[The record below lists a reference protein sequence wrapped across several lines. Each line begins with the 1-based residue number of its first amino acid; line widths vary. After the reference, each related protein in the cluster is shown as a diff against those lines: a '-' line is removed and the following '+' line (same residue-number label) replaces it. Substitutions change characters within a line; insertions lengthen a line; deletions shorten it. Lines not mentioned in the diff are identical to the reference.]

1 MTKFTVYI
9 DISAFKK
16 LAQFAAE
23 PPEVCGAMKVRY
35 YQSGFYG
42 VLDFKKQEIER
53 SGGHCIPIASVG
65 WFGLWHTH
73 PSGFHVA
80 SSIDS
85 DTMLADL
92 ESSTKGDTPG
102 FPPVHLIA
110 AKAAKSDSAAYV
122 ARMSNDSIAVSTYFP
137 TYKLEWRLERAE
149 ASKDLNVAM
158 GLGVAL
164 RKHIASASSVGDI
177 AQFVNDADGLR
188 MFNFATIKVQK
199 DEERGRHL
207 VVDFY
212 PLTRENA
219 ETADGVF
226 IGASVPQHAVP
237 VIIKFYME
245 KTGRNSLYA
254 YFEAFGDL
262 HGLYKIDINKAV
274 PEILTGEVKVAD
286 LRFGVGNRLM
296 RLRESGI
303 DLLGMRGRKIAL
315 FGVGF
320 IGTRVLARL
329 SKLFDEITVVDFD
342 YVGEENIN
350 YQELYTPDDVG
361 AVKAVA
367 SVRRAIQSAPLAR
380 IYIIEDEIPVYPEPP
395 SELVEDVI
403 RWSDVVITTF
413 DSFKP
418 RLTVQLACN
427 KLGKPLIDV
436 GVGPNDADIRV
447 WYKREKACIACYT
460 TGAIAVPPRTVYASD
475 PRIAD
480 LAADIVAVY
489 VEKILLGKDVPT
501 LTTVDTNLTIKT
513 YDLPKNPECHICNF
527 EVTTQIGVL
536 KPWEKIGKALRLKRD
551 KEILELKGDESASYL
566 KYLEKNG
573 YVLEASDPSAPEGS
587 SHLF

>member
-1 MTKFTVYI
+1 LTKFKVYI
-9 DISAFKK
+9 DISAFEK
-16 LAQFAAE
+16 LVQFAAE
-23 PPEVCGAMKVRY
+23 PPEVCGALKVRY

-42 VLDFKKQEIER
+42 VLDFKRQEIEK

-73 PSGFHVA
+73 PPDFHVA
-80 SSIDS
+80 SSIDNNA
-85 DTMLADL
+85 MLADL

-110 AKAAKSDSAAYV
+110 AKSSSAAYV
-122 ARMSNDSIAVSTYFP
+122 TRMPNQSIAVSTYFP

-149 ASKDLNVAM
+149 ASKDLNIATA

-164 RKHIASASSVGDI
+164 RKHIAEASSVGDL
-177 AQFVNDADGLR
+177 AQFVNDSDGRR
-188 MFNFATIKVQK
+188 MYNFAAIKVQK
-199 DEERGRHL
+199 DKEKDKYL
-207 VVDFY
+207 VADFY

-219 ETADGVF
+219 EKADGVF
-226 IGASVPQHAVP
+226 IGASVPPHVVP
-237 VIIKFYME
+237 VIIKFYIE

-254 YFEAFGDL
+254 YFEDFGDL
-262 HGLYKIDINKAV
+262 HGLYKIDVNKAV
-274 PEILTGEVKVAD
+274 PEISTGEVKVLD
-286 LRFGVGNRLM
+286 LRFGVGNRLI

-303 DLLGMRGRKIAL
+303 DLLGMRGRKITL

-329 SKLFDEITVVDFD
+329 SKLFGEITVVDFD

-361 AVKAVA
+361 AVKVVA
-367 SVRRAIQSAPLAR
+367 SARRALQSAPLAR
-380 IYIIEDEIPVYPEPP
+380 IYIIEDKIPVYPEPP

-460 TGAIAVPPRTVYASD
+460 TGVITAPPRTVYASD

-513 YDLPKNPECHICNF
+513 YDFPKNPECPICNF
-527 EVTTQIGVL
+527 EVATQIGVR
-536 KPWEKIGKALRLKRD
+536 KPWEKIGKALRLKR
-551 KEILELKGDESASYL
+551 KEEILELKGDETVSYL
-566 KYLEKNG
+566 KYLEKSG
-573 YVLEASDPSAPEGS
+573 YVIEASDTSAPEGS
-587 SHLF
+587 S

>member
-1 MTKFTVYI
+1 MIKFKVYI
-9 DISAFKK
+9 DVSAFKK
-16 LAQFAAE
+16 LVQFAAE

-35 YQSGFYG
+35 YQNGFYG
-42 VLDFKKQEIER
+42 VLDFKRQEIEK

-80 SSIDS
+80 SSRDTA
-85 DTMLADL
+85 TMLADL
-92 ESSTKGDTPG
+92 ESSTKGDTVG

-110 AKAAKSDSAAYV
+110 AKSGSAAYV
-122 ARMSNDSIAVSTYFP
+122 ARMSNESIAVSTYFP
-137 TYKLEWRLERAE
+137 TYKLEWRLERVK
-149 ASKDLNVAM
+149 ASKDLNIALG

-164 RKHIASASSVGDI
+164 RRHIAGASSVGDL

-199 DEERGRHL
+199 DEEKGGRL
-207 VVDFY
+207 VVDFN

-219 ETADGVF
+219 EMADGVF
-226 IGASVPQHAVP
+226 IGASVPPHVVP

-254 YFEAFGDL
+254 YFENFRDL
-262 HGLYKIDINKAV
+262 HGLYKINVNKAV
-274 PEILTGEVKVAD
+274 PEILTGEVKVTD

-296 RLRESGI
+296 KLRESGI
-303 DLLGMRGRKIAL
+303 DLLSMRSRKIVL

-361 AVKAVA
+361 AVKAMA
-367 SVRRAIQSAPLAR
+367 SVRRALQSAPLAR

-436 GVGPNDADIRV
+436 GVGPKDADIRV

-460 TGAIAVPPRTVYASD
+460 AGAAAVPSRTVYASD

-480 LAADIVAVY
+480 LAADIVAIY

-513 YDLPKNPECHICNF
+513 FDFPKNPECHVCNF
-527 EVTTQIGVL
+527 EVTTQIGVF

-551 KEILELKGDESASYL
+551 KEILELKGDESTSYL

-573 YVLEASDPSAPEGS
+573 YVLEASDQSTPEWS
-587 SHLF
+587 SYLF

>member
-1 MTKFTVYI
+1 MLTKFKVYI
-9 DISAFKK
+9 DISAFEK
-16 LAQFAAE
+16 LVQFAVE
-23 PPEVCGAMKVRY
+23 PPEVCGALKVRY

-42 VLDFKKQEIER
+42 VLDFKRQEIEK

-73 PSGFHVA
+73 PPGFHVA

-85 DTMLADL
+85 NTMLADL

-110 AKAAKSDSAAYV
+110 AKSSSAAYV
-122 ARMSNDSIAVSTYFP
+122 TRMPNQSIAVSTYFP
-137 TYKLEWRLERAE
+137 TYKLEWRLERAK
-149 ASKDLNVAM
+149 ASKDLYIATA

-164 RKHIASASSVGDI
+164 RKHIAEASSVGDL
-177 AQFVNDADGLR
+177 AQFVNDSDGRR
-188 MFNFATIKVQK
+188 MYNFAAIKVQK
-199 DEERGRHL
+199 DKEKDKYL
-207 VVDFY
+207 VADFY

-219 ETADGVF
+219 EKADGVF
-226 IGASVPQHAVP
+226 IGASVPPHVVP
-237 VIIKFYME
+237 VIIKFYIE

-254 YFEAFGDL
+254 YFEDFEDL
-262 HGLYKIDINKAV
+262 HGLYKIDVNKAV
-274 PEILTGEVKVAD
+274 PEILTGEVKVLD
-286 LRFGVGNRLM
+286 LRFGVGNRLI

-303 DLLGMRGRKIAL
+303 DLLGMRGRKITL

-361 AVKAVA
+361 AVKVVA
-367 SVRRAIQSAPLAR
+367 SVRRALQSAPLAR
-380 IYIIEDEIPVYPEPP
+380 IYIIEDEIPVYPEPS

-436 GVGPNDADIRV
+436 GVGPKDADINV
-447 WYKREKACIACYT
+447 WYKREKACIGCYT
-460 TGAIAVPPRTVYASD
+460 TGAITVPSRTVYASD

-513 YDLPKNPECHICNF
+513 YDFPKNPECHICNF
-527 EVTTQIGVL
+527 EVATQIGVL

-551 KEILELKGDESASYL
+551 KEILELKGDETVSYL

-587 SHLF
+587 